1 MIHMSGAHHPFVV
14 QWNII
19 TIRENVILGSLVIIL
34 QKKCNLNIF
43 LIFKLTKL
51 LNIDKVI

>member
-1 MIHMSGAHHPFVV
+1 MIHMSGAHHLFVV

-43 LIFKLTKL
+43 LIYKLTKL